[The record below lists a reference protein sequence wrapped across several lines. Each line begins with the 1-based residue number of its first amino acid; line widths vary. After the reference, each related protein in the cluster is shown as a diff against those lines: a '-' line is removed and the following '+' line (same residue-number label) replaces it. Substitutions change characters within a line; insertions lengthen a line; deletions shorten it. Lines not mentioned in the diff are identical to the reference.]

1 MKIIASLCF
10 FFFTVFASTK
20 PQTLPPEAVK
30 SVLETVKHTAVVY
43 GNGSKEI
50 HSFIDPRCEMSRRY
64 MQFVMKNKSMLQ
76 RYTYYFYLL
85 ELKRLDS
92 EGYIGYILDSE
103 SPEKVLLSVM
113 LDDYSSEEVQNY
125 IPDDAAETQIHE
137 IIDAAET
144 IGVYKWPYIIYNG
157 KVK

>member
-1 MKIIASLCF
+1 MKIAALLCF
-10 FFFTVFASTK
+10 LYFAVFADAK
-20 PQTLPPEAVK
+20 PQELPPEAVK
-30 SVLETVKHTAVVY
+30 SILEKVKHAAITY
-43 GNGSKEI
+43 GNGTKEI
-50 HSFIDPRCEMSRRY
+50 HSFIDPKCEMSRRY

-92 EGYIGYILDSE
+92 AGYIGYILDSE
-103 SPEKVLLSVM
+103 SPDKVLLSVM
-113 LDDYSSEEVQNY
+113 LEDYSSEEAQHY
-125 IPDDAAETQIHE
+125 LPDEAAESQINE
-137 IIDAAET
+137 IIQAADK